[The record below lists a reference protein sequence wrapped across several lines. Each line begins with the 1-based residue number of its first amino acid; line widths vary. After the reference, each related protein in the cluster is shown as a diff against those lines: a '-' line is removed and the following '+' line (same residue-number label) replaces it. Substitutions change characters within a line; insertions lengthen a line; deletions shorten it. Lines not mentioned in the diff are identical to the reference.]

1 MTIPRKPQQ
10 IPQVE
15 QQHSITSP
23 LSATEE
29 QQQEPPPETT
39 PTSSLPPHGD
49 RTLTP
54 KKKTTFNEDNRVAT
68 IPHDQQQ
75 QVDDDKSDS
84 TTTTTPYSTT
94 TTTRS
99 SGHPI
104 RLKIHMCG
112 CHKMLRLN
120 VMKILSL
127 IAMTS
132 NILAFVAIAVVM
144 INAHIIQSD
153 IEMDILL
160 LRGDLSSLSEKTKC
174 AVQLTAYGNKT
185 TFMDGYNNYVVNV
198 TNSLKILKSELLPS
212 NLYILNDTNEPTMD
226 MDRAFMDFVNNGKAS
241 QAVALLES
249 EEYSKKRQLFNTF
262 MNNVLQYSSEV
273 AESKNSYILTA
284 GIINLTLIMTAL
296 VVVVPVVL
304 IVFIMALRKERIS
317 SKKLKKATGI
327 MLMDT
332 MEDEKEKLKFK
343 EFCQKEGGMEI
354 FLFMDKTLD
363 FVKLC
368 KKQEEILKKHPE
380 LISQL
385 DREEKHNSSIENSK
399 KKYKASNATKQEL
412 PNKHNTSSEQQLW
425 KEIEKEKYELVFEI
439 ISEYLDGD
447 VGECPLVVS
456 GHIHDSLIKQVDAF
470 DIDKVQTYF
479 KSSLFDAIQ
488 KEISNAYLNILH
500 FRFKHLKEERKMDHN
515 VEVKIQA

>member
-226 MDRAFMDFVNNGKAS
+226 MDRAIMDFVNNGKAS

-317 SKKLKKATGI
+317 SKKA
-327 MLMDT
+327 
-332 MEDEKEKLKFK
+332 
-343 EFCQKEGGMEI
+343 
-354 FLFMDKTLD
+354 
-363 FVKLC
+363 
-368 KKQEEILKKHPE
+368 
-380 LISQL
+380 
-385 DREEKHNSSIENSK
+385 
-399 KKYKASNATKQEL
+399 
-412 PNKHNTSSEQQLW
+412 
-425 KEIEKEKYELVFEI
+425 
-439 ISEYLDGD
+439 
-447 VGECPLVVS
+447 
-456 GHIHDSLIKQVDAF
+456 
-470 DIDKVQTYF
+470 
-479 KSSLFDAIQ
+479 
-488 KEISNAYLNILH
+488 
-500 FRFKHLKEERKMDHN
+500 
-515 VEVKIQA
+515 